1 MCASARSKLV
11 VLERLVGEVGGFGT
25 PDDAEDDP
33 DDAPGPIVRDE
44 EARARCMPDE
54 AVAREV
60 SRPLLDNTAG
70 TTTWFDAGEPGCGG
84 DLTRKR
90 SVVPRS
96 HWDLSQLYHG
106 LTGRYRTIASMPD
119 TRQDADL
126 RIRIPAH

>member
-1 MCASARSKLV
+1 VRVGAIKLV
-11 VLERLVGEVGGFGT
+11 VLERLVGEVGGYGT

-90 SVVPRS
+90 SLVPRS
-96 HWDLSQLYHG
+96 HWES
-106 LTGRYRTIASMPD
+106 LTGFSRTDRTVPD
-119 TRQDADL
+119 HGSYAGHRAGF
-126 RIRIPAH
+126 

>member
-1 MCASARSKLV
+1 VRVGAIKLV
-11 VLERLVGEVGGFGT
+11 VLERLVGEVGGYGT

-84 DLTRKR
+84 E
-90 SVVPRS
+90 
-96 HWDLSQLYHG
+96 
-106 LTGRYRTIASMPD
+106 PD
-119 TRQDADL
+119 TEEVSGSAITLGSLTALSRTDRTVPDYSVYAGH
-126 RIRIPAH
+126 PAGR